1 MPRRFFRK
9 FAVKR
14 HDVGDSWLL
23 APFRHL
29 LQDTRLWGIRRRT
42 AVPAFALGLF
52 IAFMPF
58 PGHMV
63 MAVLVALSL
72 RINIPIAVVTSLV
85 SNPVTMYPMF
95 YGAYR
100 LGRTLLGTEPVPFRF
115 ELSLDWV
122 THTLVTIWQPM
133 MLGCLLLGTAAALVG
148 YVVVDGLWRYSLH
161 DYKSR
166 KRSERNNST

>member
-14 HDVGDSWLL
+14 HQVGDSWLL
-23 APFRHL
+23 APFQHL
-29 LQDTRLWGIRRRT
+29 LHDTRLWGIRRRT

-58 PGHMV
+58 PGHIV

-72 RINIPIAVVTSLV
+72 RINIPVAVVASLV
-85 SNPVTMYPMF
+85 SNPLTMYPMF

-100 LGRTLLGTEPVPFRF
+100 LGLFGRGNHHHVALIVALTVATASIR
-115 ELSLDWV
+115 
-122 THTLVTIWQPM
+122 IARRA
-133 MLGCLLLGTAAALVG
+133 GTANPDTAAYRQATVSATIKAPWWWLP
-148 YVVVDGLWRYSLH
+148 RPN
-161 DYKSR
+161 KP
-166 KRSERNNST
+166 RSPAARR

>member
-14 HDVGDSWLL
+14 YQVGDSWLL
-23 APFRHL
+23 APFQHL

-58 PGHMV
+58 PGHII

-72 RINIPIAVVTSLV
+72 RINIPVAVLTSLV

-100 LGRTLLGTEPVPFRF
+100 LGRALLGTELVPFRF
-115 ELSLDWV
+115 ELSLNWV
-122 THTLVTIWQPM
+122 THTFVTIWQPM
-133 MLGCLLLGTAAALVG
+133 MLGCLLLGTAAALAG
-148 YVVVDGLWRYSLH
+148 YIVVDGLWRYSVH
-161 DYKSR
+161 NYKSR
-166 KRSERNNST
+166 KRSERKDSA